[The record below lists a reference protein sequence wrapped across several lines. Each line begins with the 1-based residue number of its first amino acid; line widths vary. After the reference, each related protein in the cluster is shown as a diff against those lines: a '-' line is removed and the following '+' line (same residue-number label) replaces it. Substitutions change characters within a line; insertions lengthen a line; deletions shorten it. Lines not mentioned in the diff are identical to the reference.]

1 MTVTEYAKEFTRLSK
16 SAPYLVNSEEMKVRR
31 FVRGLAEPMF
41 TTLMPEVGRMS
52 FKDVLNSAYG
62 IEVGIAERN
71 AFKDVGKKPK
81 MKGQFSGGSSLGGFQ
96 SHHGQTNQQGYSG
109 PFVKSTSQSSAQGSN
124 QTRPAQPY
132 CHQCGSY
139 HSGICF
145 KTTGACFG
153 CGQYGHL
160 RRDCPNA
167 RGGFAPGIARP
178 TTPMPSSSA
187 MSLGNS
193 SGPSG
198 RGAGGRGQTYH
209 RGGSQRGRGQARV
222 YALTRQDAQASHAV
236 VAGSHY
242 SYVSPYLAS
251 RFDKQPKLLSHPF
264 HVGTP
269 LGVSTMVRVVFRS
282 CVVRINTVE
291 TLADLILLEPMEDI
305 DVILGMDWLAACHA
319 DVGCYSKTVKFDI
332 PGISPF
338 VFKGDDCPTLASII
352 SSMSAMQLM
361 DKGNQGFLAVVR
373 DVDAEVP
380 SLDQVP
386 IVREFPDV
394 FPDELPGMPPNR
406 EIEFSI
412 ELAPG
417 VQPVSIPPYR
427 MAPTELRELKVQ
439 LEDMLEKG
447 FIRPSTSPW
456 GAPVLFV
463 KKKDGTMRVL
473 FVKKKDGT
481 MRLCVDYR
489 QLNKI
494 TVRNKY
500 PLPRIDDLFDQLQ
513 GATCFSKIDLRS
525 GYHQLKIKEE
535 DILKTAFRTRYGHY
549 EFLVMSFGLTN
560 APAAF
565 MDLMNRV
572 FKPFLDRFVIVFIDD
587 ILVYSKSATEHEYH
601 LRIVLQT
608 LKDHKLYAKFSKCEF
623 WLDQVTFLGHVVS
636 KDGIM
641 VDPKKV
647 EAVQKWPRPTT
658 VTEIRSFLG
667 LAGYYRR
674 FIKDFSRISAPL
686 TKLTQKNVKFQWS
699 EACEESFQTL
709 KACLTSAPVL
719 VLPSGS
725 GGFSVFCD
733 ASRIGLGC
741 VLMQHGRVIAYA
753 SRQLKKH
760 EQNYPTHD
768 LEMAAVVFALKIWRH
783 YLYGE
788 TSQSR
793 QKAYVDNRRRNL
805 EFSVGDQVFLRV
817 SPMKGV
823 MRFGKRGKLSPRYIG
838 PFEILDRIGA
848 VAYRLALPPE
858 LSMIHPVFH
867 VSMLRKYLPDPS
879 HVLAPQAIELQE
891 DLSFEEEPVAIV
903 DRQVKKLRSKEIASV
918 KVVWKNHSVEEAT
931 WEMEDTMRDK
941 YPYLFESE
949 GNNYIYRSI

>member
-1 MTVTEYAKEFTRLSK
+1 MSLVIQSLYLLNRWKMPPKTRCGGAVNAPDTAESNRAVSPSLGALRQRPMSQRIADRREGENLAVREAQPNLAAELRGMNQTLNTVLQVLINQNRDGAEIPTRYWYESLLESKEAAGLPLPSWKEFTEEFLARFYPANKQAEDAIAFERLRQENMTVTEYAKEFTRLSK
-16 SAPYLVNSEEMKVRR
+16 SAPYLVNSEEMKVCR
-31 FVRGLAEPMF
+31 FIRGLAEPMF
-41 TTLMPEVGRMS
+41 TTLIPEVGRMS

-81 MKGQFSGGSSLGGFQ
+81 MKGQFSGGSSSGGFQ
-96 SHHGQTNQQGYSG
+96 SHHSQTNQQGYSG
-109 PFVKSTSQSSAQGSN
+109 YRARPQTSFGGVASSGSVPMSVSSPRPFVGGTPQSSEHGSN
-124 QTRPAQPY
+124 QTRPTKSY
-132 CHQCGSY
+132 CQQCGIY

-145 KTTGACFG
+145 KVTGACFV
-153 CGQYGHL
+153 CCQSGHL
-160 RRDCPNA
+160 RRDCPNP

-187 MSLGNS
+187 MSIGNS

-198 RGAGGRGQTYH
+198 RGAGGRGQTYN
-209 RGGSQRGRGQARV
+209 RRGSQRGRGQTRV
-222 YALTRQDAQASHAV
+222 YALTRQDAQASNAV
-236 VAGSHY
+236 VA
-242 SYVSPYLAS
+242 
-251 RFDKQPKLLSHPF
+251 
-264 HVGTP
+264 
-269 LGVSTMVRVVFRS
+269 
-282 CVVRINTVE
+282 
-291 TLADLILLEPMEDI
+291 EPMDDI

-319 DVGCYSKTVKFDI
+319 DVGCYPKTVKFDI
-332 PGISPF
+332 LDISPF

-352 SSMSAMQLM
+352 SSISAMQLM

-394 FPDELPGMPPNR
+394 FPDELPGMPPDR
-406 EIEFSI
+406 EVEFSI

-456 GAPVLFV
+456 GAL
-463 KKKDGTMRVL
+463 VL

-481 MRLCVDYR
+481 MRLCMDYR

-535 DILKTAFRTRYGHY
+535 DIPKTAFRTRYGHY

-560 APAAF
+560 APATF
-565 MDLMNRV
+565 MALMNRV
-572 FKPFLDRFVIVFIDD
+572 FKLFLDHFVIVFIDD
-587 ILVYSKSATEHEYH
+587 ILVYSKSAVEHEYH

-608 LKDHKLYAKFSKCEF
+608 LRDHKLYAKFSKCEF
-623 WLDQVTFLGHVVS
+623 WLNQVTFLGHVVS
-636 KDGIM
+636 KYGIM

-647 EAVQKWPRPTT
+647 ETVQKWPRPTT
-658 VTEIRSFLG
+658 VTEIRNFLG
-667 LAGYYRR
+667 LADYYRR

-699 EACEESFQTL
+699 KACEESFQTF
-709 KACLTSAPVL
+709 KICLTSAPVL

-725 GGFSVFCD
+725 GRFSANVVAD
-733 ASRIGLGC
+733 ALSRKSMGSLAHITLGRRPI
-741 VLMQHGRVIAYA
+741 VEEVHQLEADFGGNWDSYLPLIEFSHNNSYQA
-753 SRQLKKH
+753 SIQ
-760 EQNYPTHD
+760 
-768 LEMAAVVFALKIWRH
+768 MAPFEA
-783 YLYGE
+783 LYG
-788 TSQSR
+788 
-793 QKAYVDNRRRNL
+793 RRCRSPVRWFKVGEVKLLGPNL
-805 EFSVGDQVFLRV
+805 VQDAVEKV
-817 SPMKGV
+817 
-823 MRFGKRGKLSPRYIG
+823 
-838 PFEILDRIGA
+838 RIIRE
-848 VAYRLALPPE
+848 RL
-858 LSMIHPVFH
+858 
-867 VSMLRKYLPDPS
+867 
-879 HVLAPQAIELQE
+879 LAA
-891 DLSFEEEPVAIV
+891 
-903 DRQVKKLRSKEIASV
+903 
-918 KVVWKNHSVEEAT
+918 
-931 WEMEDTMRDK
+931 
-941 YPYLFESE
+941 
-949 GNNYIYRSI
+949 

>member
-1 MTVTEYAKEFTRLSK
+1 MSLVIQSLYLLNSWKMPPKKRRGGAVNASDTAESNRAVSPPLGALRQRPRSQRIADMRRERIPREGVQENSAVGVAQADLTAELRGMNQTLNAVLQVLTNQNRGEAGIPNMPNPQPHRVHQLFGDQEPPIEKYLKLNSSTFNGDSLDEDPQQYLEDAKKVIRALKCTKEWAVKLVSYNLRGSARYWYESLLENKEAAGLPPPSWEEFTEEFLARFYPANKQAEDAIAFERLRQENMTVTEYAKEFTRLSK

-62 IEVGIAERN
+62 IEAGIVERN

-81 MKGQFSGGSSLGGFQ
+81 MKGQFSGGASLGRFQ

-109 PFVKSTSQSSAQGSN
+109 YRARPQASFGGVTSSGSAPMSVSNPRPFVKSTSQSSAQGSN

-132 CHQCGSY
+132 CLQCGSY

-145 KTTGACFG
+145 KATGACFG
-153 CGQYGHL
+153 CGQSGHL
-160 RRDCPNA
+160 RRDCPNP
-167 RGGFAPGIARP
+167 RGGFAPGVARP

-187 MSLGNS
+187 MSIENS

-198 RGAGGRGQTYH
+198 RGAGGRGQTYN

-222 YALTRQDAQASHAV
+222 YALTRQDAQASNAV
-236 VAGSHY
+236 VAGTLQVCSLDARVLFDTGSHY
-242 SYVSPYLAS
+242 SYVSPHLAS
-251 RFDKQPKLLSHPF
+251 RFDKQPELLSHSF

-269 LGVSTMVRVVFRS
+269 LGVSTVVRVVFRS
-282 CVVRINTVE
+282 CVVRINAIE

-305 DVILGMDWLAACHA
+305 DVILGMDWLAACHD

-332 PGISPF
+332 PGTSPF

-352 SSMSAMQLM
+352 SSMSVMQLM
-361 DKGNQGFLAVVR
+361 NKGNQGLLAVVR

-380 SLDQVP
+380 SLDQLP

-394 FPDELPGMPPNR
+394 FPDELLRMPPDR
-406 EIEFSI
+406 EVEFSI

-456 GAPVLFV
+456 GAP
-463 KKKDGTMRVL
+463 VL

-535 DILKTAFRTRYGHY
+535 DIPKTAFRTRYGHY

-560 APAAF
+560 VPAAF
-565 MDLMNRV
+565 MDLMNRI

-608 LKDHKLYAKFSKCEF
+608 LRDHKLYAKF
-623 WLDQVTFLGHVVS
+623 LNVS
-636 KDGIM
+636 FGLIKWHSWDM
-641 VDPKKV
+641 WY
-647 EAVQKWPRPTT
+647 QKIESWWIQRRLKPF
-658 VTEIRSFLG
+658 RSGQG
-667 LAGYYRR
+667 L
-674 FIKDFSRISAPL
+674 
-686 TKLTQKNVKFQWS
+686 
-699 EACEESFQTL
+699 
-709 KACLTSAPVL
+709 
-719 VLPSGS
+719 
-725 GGFSVFCD
+725 
-733 ASRIGLGC
+733 
-741 VLMQHGRVIAYA
+741 
-753 SRQLKKH
+753 
-760 EQNYPTHD
+760 
-768 LEMAAVVFALKIWRH
+768 
-783 YLYGE
+783 
-788 TSQSR
+788 
-793 QKAYVDNRRRNL
+793 
-805 EFSVGDQVFLRV
+805 
-817 SPMKGV
+817 
-823 MRFGKRGKLSPRYIG
+823 
-838 PFEILDRIGA
+838 
-848 VAYRLALPPE
+848 
-858 LSMIHPVFH
+858 
-867 VSMLRKYLPDPS
+867 
-879 HVLAPQAIELQE
+879 LQ
-891 DLSFEEEPVAIV
+891 
-903 DRQVKKLRSKEIASV
+903 
-918 KVVWKNHSVEEAT
+918 
-931 WEMEDTMRDK
+931 
-941 YPYLFESE
+941 
-949 GNNYIYRSI
+949 

>member
-1 MTVTEYAKEFTRLSK
+1 
-16 SAPYLVNSEEMKVRR
+16 
-31 FVRGLAEPMF
+31 
-41 TTLMPEVGRMS
+41 
-52 FKDVLNSAYG
+52 
-62 IEVGIAERN
+62 
-71 AFKDVGKKPK
+71 
-81 MKGQFSGGSSLGGFQ
+81 
-96 SHHGQTNQQGYSG
+96 
-109 PFVKSTSQSSAQGSN
+109 
-124 QTRPAQPY
+124 
-132 CHQCGSY
+132 
-139 HSGICF
+139 
-145 KTTGACFG
+145 
-153 CGQYGHL
+153 
-160 RRDCPNA
+160 
-167 RGGFAPGIARP
+167 
-178 TTPMPSSSA
+178 
-187 MSLGNS
+187 
-193 SGPSG
+193 
-198 RGAGGRGQTYH
+198 
-209 RGGSQRGRGQARV
+209 
-222 YALTRQDAQASHAV
+222 
-236 VAGSHY
+236 
-242 SYVSPYLAS
+242 
-251 RFDKQPKLLSHPF
+251 
-264 HVGTP
+264 
-269 LGVSTMVRVVFRS
+269 MVRVVFQS

-380 SLDQVP
+380 SLDQVS

-394 FPDELPGMPPNR
+394 FSDELPRMPPDR
-406 EIEFSI
+406 EVKFSI

-463 KKKDGTMRVL
+463 KKKDGTMR
-473 FVKKKDGT
+473 
-481 MRLCVDYR
+481 LCVDYR

-513 GATCFSKIDLRS
+513 GATCFLKIDLRS

-535 DILKTAFRTRYGHY
+535 DIPKTAFRTRYGHY

-608 LKDHKLYAKFSKCEF
+608 LRDHKLYAKFSKCEF

-658 VTEIRSFLG
+658 VTEILSFLG
-667 LAGYYRR
+667 LTGYYRR
-674 FIKDFSRISAPL
+674 FIKDLSRISAPL
-686 TKLTQKNVKFQWS
+686 TKLT
-699 EACEESFQTL
+699 
-709 KACLTSAPVL
+709 
-719 VLPSGS
+719 
-725 GGFSVFCD
+725 
-733 ASRIGLGC
+733 
-741 VLMQHGRVIAYA
+741 
-753 SRQLKKH
+753 
-760 EQNYPTHD
+760 
-768 LEMAAVVFALKIWRH
+768 
-783 YLYGE
+783 
-788 TSQSR
+788 
-793 QKAYVDNRRRNL
+793 
-805 EFSVGDQVFLRV
+805 
-817 SPMKGV
+817 
-823 MRFGKRGKLSPRYIG
+823 
-838 PFEILDRIGA
+838 
-848 VAYRLALPPE
+848 
-858 LSMIHPVFH
+858 
-867 VSMLRKYLPDPS
+867 
-879 HVLAPQAIELQE
+879 
-891 DLSFEEEPVAIV
+891 
-903 DRQVKKLRSKEIASV
+903 
-918 KVVWKNHSVEEAT
+918 
-931 WEMEDTMRDK
+931 
-941 YPYLFESE
+941 
-949 GNNYIYRSI
+949 